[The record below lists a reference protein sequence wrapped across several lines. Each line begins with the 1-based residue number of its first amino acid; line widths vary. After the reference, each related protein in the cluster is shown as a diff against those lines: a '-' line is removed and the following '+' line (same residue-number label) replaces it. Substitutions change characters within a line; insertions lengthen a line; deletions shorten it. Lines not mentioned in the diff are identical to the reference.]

1 MNEEQTKQ
9 AFRKLGYFFENNINI
24 HFSLTSG
31 GWKNGK
37 IKNLDEDKMLM
48 VLDENEEGELPI
60 LIENIVFDSIKKFKE
75 LGE

>member
-9 AFRKLGYFFENNINI
+9 AFRKLGYFFKNNINI